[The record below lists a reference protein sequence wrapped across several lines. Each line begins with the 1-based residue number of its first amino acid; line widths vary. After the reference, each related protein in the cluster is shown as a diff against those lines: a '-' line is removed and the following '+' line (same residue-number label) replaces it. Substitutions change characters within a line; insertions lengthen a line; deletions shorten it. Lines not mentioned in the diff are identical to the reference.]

1 MNKLKMSKFLISILL
16 LGIVMISL
24 ILSPFSP
31 WIVSV
36 TGDFL
41 SSVDRVVAIPFNY
54 FAKEKKKVVHL
65 IDTYQENETLKG
77 TIYNLE
83 EKANISDSLKLENEQ
98 LRSLLELRNNDQSAV
113 KIAAEVISRSPS
125 TWKNELTLD
134 KGQSRNVTTS
144 MLAISNGGLIGAVS
158 SVSDS
163 SSVVSLLT
171 NEKNNNS
178 IAIKIQTK
186 TGFAYGI
193 IVGFDTEKSAFI
205 VSQLNTVDGI
215 EEGATVTTSG
225 LGSYNAENVLVGQVL
240 SISAGKDQLNKEVL
254 VKPAADLSDIQAV
267 LLVRNQYE
275 NSKRNFFYNFVFI
288 SDLLH

>member
-1 MNKLKMSKFLISILL
+1 VVAEIGMNKLKMSKFLISILL

-267 LLVRNQYE
+267 LLVRN
-275 NSKRNFFYNFVFI
+275 
-288 SDLLH
+288 

>member
-24 ILSPFSP
+24 MLSPLSP

-54 FAKEKKKVVHL
+54 LAKEKKKVVHL
-65 IDTYQENETLKG
+65 IETYQENETLKG

-83 EKANISDSLKLENEQ
+83 EKANNSDALKLENEQ

-134 KGQSRNVTTS
+134 KGQSSDVTTS
-144 MLAISNGGLIGAVS
+144 MLAISNGGLIGAVT

-171 NEKNNNS
+171 NEKNDSS
-178 IAIKIQTK
+178 IAIKIQTQ

-205 VSQLNTVDGI
+205 VSQLNTLDGI

-267 LLVRNQYE
+267 LLVRN
-275 NSKRNFFYNFVFI
+275 
-288 SDLLH
+288 

>member
-1 MNKLKMSKFLISILL
+1 VVAEIGMNKLKMSKFLISILL

-267 LLVRNQYE
+267 LLVRY
-275 NSKRNFFYNFVFI
+275 
-288 SDLLH
+288 

>member
-1 MNKLKMSKFLISILL
+1 MVAEIGMNKLKMSKFLISILL

-54 FAKEKKKVVHL
+54 FAKEKKKVVQL
-65 IDTYQENETLKG
+65 IETYQENETLKG

-267 LLVRNQYE
+267 LLVRY
-275 NSKRNFFYNFVFI
+275 
-288 SDLLH
+288 

>member
-16 LGIVMISL
+16 LGILMVSL
-24 ILSPFSP
+24 IVSPLSS
-31 WIVSV
+31 WVVSV

-41 SSVDRVVAIPFNY
+41 SSVDRVVAIPFN
-54 FAKEKKKVVHL
+54 FIANEKKKVVHL
-65 IDTYQENETLKG
+65 IDTYQENEMLKG

-83 EKANISDSLKLENEQ
+83 EKANVSDALKLENEQ
-98 LRSLLELRNNDQSAV
+98 LRSLLELRSNDQSAV
-113 KIAAEVISRSPS
+113 KITSEVISRSPA

-134 KGQSRNVTTS
+134 KGQSSDVTTS

-158 SVSDS
+158 SVSES
-163 SSVVSLLT
+163 ASIVSLLT
-171 NEKNNNS
+171 NEKNDSS

-193 IVGFDTEKSAFI
+193 IVSFDNEKSAFI

-225 LGSYNAENVLVGQVL
+225 LGTYNAENVLVGQVL

-267 LLVRNQYE
+267 LLVRN
-275 NSKRNFFYNFVFI
+275 
-288 SDLLH
+288 

>member
-24 ILSPFSP
+24 MLSPLSP

-54 FAKEKKKVVHL
+54 FAKEKKKVVQL
-65 IDTYQENETLKG
+65 IETYQENETLKG

-125 TWKNELTLD
+125 TWNNELTLD
-134 KGQSRNVTTS
+134 KGQSSDVSTS
-144 MLAISNGGLIGAVS
+144 MLAISNGGLIGAVT

-171 NEKNNNS
+171 NEKNDSS
-178 IAIKIQTK
+178 IAIKIKTQ

-267 LLVRNQYE
+267 LLVRN
-275 NSKRNFFYNFVFI
+275 
-288 SDLLH
+288 

>member
-24 ILSPFSP
+24 MLSPLSP
-31 WIVSV
+31 WIVSA

-54 FAKEKKKVVHL
+54 FAKEKKKVTQL
-65 IDTYQENETLKG
+65 IETYQENETLKG

-134 KGQSRNVTTS
+134 KGQSSDVTTS

-171 NEKNNNS
+171 NEKNDSS

-267 LLVRNQYE
+267 LLVRN
-275 NSKRNFFYNFVFI
+275 
-288 SDLLH
+288 

>member
-83 EKANISDSLKLENEQ
+83 ENANISDSLKLENEQ

-267 LLVRNQYE
+267 LLVRN
-275 NSKRNFFYNFVFI
+275 
-288 SDLLH
+288 

>member
-24 ILSPFSP
+24 MLSPLSP

-41 SSVDRVVAIPFNY
+41 SSIDRVVAIPFNY
-54 FAKEKKKVVHL
+54 FAKEKKKVVQL
-65 IDTYQENETLKG
+65 IETYQENETLKG

-134 KGQSRNVTTS
+134 KGQSSDVTTS
-144 MLAISNGGLIGAVS
+144 MLAISNGGLIGAVT

-171 NEKNNNS
+171 NEKNEKNDSS
-178 IAIKIQTK
+178 IAIKIKTK

-225 LGSYNAENVLVGQVL
+225 LVSYNAENVLVGQVL

-267 LLVRNQYE
+267 LLVRN
-275 NSKRNFFYNFVFI
+275 
-288 SDLLH
+288 